1 MVQETRQAGGMSSMQ
16 STVTFEDFAALLDES
31 KEESPLMEAL
41 KAVMMIDE
49 PEKMAQVKAAVLW
62 GWSWR

>member
-1 MVQETRQAGGMSSMQ
+1 MVQETRQAGGMSS
-16 STVTFEDFAALLDES
+16 LLDES